1 MPTDRFEPDAA
12 EDFLVQGELYSPTT
26 VPVEICGPVETREV
40 ASRNSS
46 LRGVT
51 LGTTTA
57 IKIAGHDG
65 RRKGLR
71 VWAYD
76 SAGSAT
82 AVQLGNSKNEAEG
95 AYGAV
100 LPLLKTGTVSA
111 STVLPLNSIT
121 ELWALAVTGGCVLSI
136 ASESWI

>member
-1 MPTDRFEPDAA
+1 MTMDVFEPDAGA
-12 EDFLVQGELYSPTT
+12 EFLVQEAPAGSA
-26 VPVEICGPVETREV
+26 VPVEVCGPVETREL

-46 LRGVT
+46 LRGVS

-57 IKIAGHDG
+57 VKIAGHDG
-65 RRKGLR
+65 RRRGMR

-76 SAGSAT
+76 SAGTAT

-100 LPLLKTGTVSA
+100 LPLVKTGTA
-111 STVLPLNSIT
+111 SKSDILPLNSIS
-121 ELWALAVTGGCVLSI
+121 ELWALAVTGACVLSV